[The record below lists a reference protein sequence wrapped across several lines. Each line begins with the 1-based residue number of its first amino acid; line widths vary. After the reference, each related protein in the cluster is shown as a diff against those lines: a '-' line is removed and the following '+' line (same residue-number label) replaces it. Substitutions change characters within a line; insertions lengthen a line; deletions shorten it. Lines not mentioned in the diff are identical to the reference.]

1 MSDSF
6 AIPWTVAHQAL
17 LSMGFPRQETGVGC
31 HFLLQGFSLLK
42 WDHKLAFFF
51 FQMATEFTQYYLL
64 KICFHLDHIWHFY
77 KWGHFSPL
85 NSIQCN
91 LSTLVLFITSALTQ
105 TLIAL
110 IPSSW
115 TSAFPWFLWKNPLL
129 SFHMNFRIKFWKF
142 CLRYYYYTVFT
153 DYILWTSRYLQYETK
168 TTL

>member
-1 MSDSF
+1 MNSSPPGSSVHGISQARNRSGLPFPSPRFFPFEVRSQASF
-6 AIPWTVAHQAL
+6 
-17 LSMGFPRQETGVGC
+17 
-31 HFLLQGFSLLK
+31 
-42 WDHKLAFFF
+42 FFF
-51 FQMATEFTQYYLL
+51 FQMATVFTQYYLL

>member
-1 MSDSF
+1 MNSSPPGSSVHGISQARNRSGLPFPSPRFFSF
-6 AIPWTVAHQAL
+6 EVRSQA
-17 LSMGFPRQETGVGC
+17 SF
-31 HFLLQGFSLLK
+31 F
-42 WDHKLAFFF
+42 FFF

-91 LSTLVLFITSALTQ
+91 LSNLVLFITSALIQ

-115 TSAFPWFLWKNPLL
+115 TSAFPWFLWKIPLL